1 MRARYPL
8 IQGSLVFVLMF
19 LLPVATGLTINALM
33 GPVPNERMNM
43 LLEPHKPD
51 IPPLPH
57 A

>member
-1 MRARYPL
+1 MRARLPM
-8 IQGSLVFVLMF
+8 IQGGLVFVLMF
-19 LLPVATGLTINALM
+19 LLPVAAGLTIEALM
-33 GPVPNERMNM
+33 GPAPNARMNM